1 MPRFDDI
8 MLTIFRWEGGFV
20 DDPQDPGGAT
30 NMGITHKTLAQFRGL
45 ASVTPQEVKDLT
57 KDEAIAIYRANYWGA
72 IRGDNLPQ
80 PLDFVVMDGAVNQG
94 PAGVTKLL
102 QALVGAGQDGA
113 LGKKTLK
120 AIKAFVERD
129 GADKLAVELAEA
141 RKTRYEGHPSI
152 ARFRN
157 GWRNRL
163 NDVMKTAMVGRSLA
177 WTWDGGTG
185 PPSGIDPL
193 DAADAGPPPVT
204 LLRAV
209 IEDSDLQVYMMSK
222 GVYDDAIDGIF
233 GRNSRDGMNAVLNR
247 HRDHLSGVLAAWD
260 NERRK
265 MALGQLLCAEANID
279 VGRVDGLFGPQ
290 TEAAFLEFNRQKHN
304 LPPETWVDEL
314 IDNPFQPFVPTET
327 TAQTWPRERDI
338 QSFYGPPC
346 KMKLVR
352 LKLPYVMHIAWDLR
366 QTITSFSI
374 NEKCHDSAA
383 RAFQKVAETYSMDE
397 IKEIGLDIF
406 SGCYN
411 CRKKRGGSSWSTHS
425 WAIAIDFDN
434 TRNQLKWNHTRAR
447 LAKPDAVPFWEIWEA
462 EGWVSL
468 GRARDFDWM
477 HVQAARL
484 NA

>member
-8 MLTIFRWEGGFV
+8 MLTIFKWEGGFV

-30 NMGITHKTLAQFRGL
+30 NMGITHRALAQFRGV

-57 KDEAIAIYRANYWGA
+57 KDEAIAIFRANYW
-72 IRGDNLPQ
+72 RLVHGDDLPP

-94 PAGVTKLL
+94 PAGVARLL
-102 QALVGAGQDGA
+102 QALVGASQDGDI
-113 LGKKTLK
+113 GEKTLK
-120 AIKAFVERD
+120 AVGVYIERD
-129 GADKLAVELAEA
+129 GVDKLAVELAEA
-141 RKTRYEGHPSI
+141 RKTRYEAHPKI
-152 ARFRN
+152 VRFRN

-163 NDVMKTAMVGRSLA
+163 NDVMKTALTGRSLS
-177 WTWDGGTG
+177 WTWDGGPG
-185 PPSGIDPL
+185 AASASLL
-193 DAADAGPPPVT
+193 DEAEAGEPPVT

-209 IEDSDLQVYMMSK
+209 IEDTDLQAYLAFK
-222 GVYDDAIDGIF
+222 GVYNDAIDGIF
-233 GRNSRDGMNAVLNR
+233 GRNSRDAMNAVLNR
-247 HRDHLSGVLAAWD
+247 HRDHLSGVLSQWD

-265 MALGQLLCAEANID
+265 MALGQLLCAEADLD

-290 TEAAFLEFNRQKHN
+290 TEAAFLEFNRRKHN
-304 LPPETWVDEL
+304 LPPETWVDDL
-314 IDNPFQPFVPTET
+314 IDNPFPPFTPVET
-327 TAQTWPRERDI
+327 TAQTFPRERDI

-346 KMKLVR
+346 KAKLVR
-352 LKLPYVMHIAWDLR
+352 LQLPYVMRIAWDLR
-366 QTITSFSI
+366 QSVSSFMI

-397 IKEIGLDIF
+397 IKSIGLDIF

-434 TRNQLKWNHTRAR
+434 TRNQLSWNHTRAR
-447 LAKPDAVPFWEIWEA
+447 LAKPDAVPFWQIWEA

-468 GRARDFDWM
+468 GRSRDFDWM

-484 NA
+484 NS